1 MMKNIIRTH
10 PLSARLVISLVTFL
24 VGINCLII
32 GNLMRTTTLMA
43 LGIISLPMSIIILNP
58 LSNAA
63 VKWIDET
70 TEEQ

>member
-1 MMKNIIRTH
+1 MKNIIRTH
-10 PLSARLVISLVTFL
+10 PLGARLVISLVTFL

>member
-1 MMKNIIRTH
+1 MKNIIRTH

>member
-1 MMKNIIRTH
+1 MKNILRTH
-10 PLSARLVISLVTFL
+10 PLRARLALSLVTFL

-32 GNLMRTTTLMA
+32 GNLMRSTTLMA
-43 LGIISLPMSIIILNP
+43 FGIIGLPMSIIILNP
-58 LSNAA
+58 LSTAA